1 MRLAPRVERDGTP
14 VGASPISGTTEG
26 NATVRDNINDRR
38 LATAPR
44 LAVLAGV
51 LLFAAAAFQPVRAHL
66 NPDGTP
72 IIRDG
77 VTAAGADG
85 AAGPGAIVITDPPGP
100 GQGPKMSLDPGDPPV
115 ITR

>member
-1 MRLAPRVERDGTP
+1 MRINV
-14 VGASPISGTTEG
+14 
-26 NATVRDNINDRR
+26 NDRR
-38 LATAPR
+38 LAAAPL

-51 LLFAAAAFQPVRAHL
+51 LLFGPVRAHL
-66 NPDGTP
+66 DPGGTP

-77 VTAAGADG
+77 VTAGVAHGG
-85 AAGPGAIVITDPPGP
+85 AATLAIVITDPPGP

>member
-1 MRLAPRVERDGTP
+1 MRINV
-14 VGASPISGTTEG
+14 
-26 NATVRDNINDRR
+26 NDRR
-38 LATAPR
+38 LAAAPL

-51 LLFAAAAFQPVRAHL
+51 LLFVTAAFQPVRGHL

-77 VTAAGADG
+77 VTAGVAQ
-85 AAGPGAIVITDPPGP
+85 AIVITDPPGP
-100 GQGPKMSLDPGDPPV
+100 GQGPKLSLDPGDPPV